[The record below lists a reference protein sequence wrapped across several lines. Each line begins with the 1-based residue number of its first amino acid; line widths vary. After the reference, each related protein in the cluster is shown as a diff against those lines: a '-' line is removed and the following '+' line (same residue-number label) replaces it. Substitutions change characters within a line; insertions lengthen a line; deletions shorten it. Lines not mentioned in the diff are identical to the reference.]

1 MGLFDSVRK
10 KEKMEQAV
18 GEYFKLMNAYNPCFT
33 SFEGS
38 IYEMELTRAAVHSFA
53 THASKLRPQV
63 NGSGNEAL
71 QQVLAHKPNALM
83 DTQKYIYRLAT
94 AYMVDNTVFIA
105 PLYDARGVIR
115 GFYPLLKEK
124 CQLVEM
130 DGVKYVRYKFSDGNF
145 GACELSKMGVMN
157 QFQYRD
163 EIFGESNA
171 ALRPTLELMSVTN
184 QGIITGV
191 KNSASIRFMAKLGMT
206 LKESDL
212 AAERK
217 RFTES
222 NLGTS
227 NSGGVLMFDQKYA
240 DVKQINSTPFTVP
253 ADQMAQI
260 KENVFNYFG
269 TNEAILQNRFTSAEW
284 NAYYEGK
291 IEPFAIEASLVHSN
305 MVFSEREIAFGN
317 EILFLASRLQYMSNT
332 EMLAMVTQLFDRGF
346 ITHNEG
352 LEIMSLPPV
361 EGGDV
366 RYIRKEYAPT
376 EYVEA
381 EEGEENNADE

>member
-10 KEKMEQAV
+10 KEKMEEAV
-18 GEYFKLMNAYNPCFT
+18 DQYFKLMNAYTPCFT

-38 IYEMELTRAAVHSFA
+38 LYEMELTRAAVHSFA

-63 NGSGNEAL
+63 NGSNNEAL
-71 QQVLAHKPNALM
+71 QHMLAHKPNALM

-105 PLYDARGVIR
+105 PLFDEKGVIR

-124 CQLVEM
+124 CEIVEYN
-130 DGVKYVRYKFSDGNF
+130 GVKYVRYKFSDGNY
-145 GACELSKMGVMN
+145 GACELSKMGIMT

-163 EIFGESNA
+163 ELLGESNA
-171 ALRPTLELMSVTN
+171 ALRPTLELMNVTN
-184 QGIITGV
+184 QGIISGV

-206 LKESDL
+206 LKESDI

-222 NLGTS
+222 NLGTG
-227 NSGGVLMFDQKYA
+227 NNGGVLMFDQKYA

-253 ADQMAQI
+253 ADQIAQI

-305 MVFSEREIAFGN
+305 MVFTERELAFGN

-381 EEGEENNADE
+381 EEGENENADA